1 MVGSCQIMS
10 IACISSNTSKCY
22 NCVCPNHFCDANNA
36 ARIITTRSLSC
47 PMVRVYA
54 YDQDQNNMIIA
65 GYDKKKFIKSS
76 TRHPIKPSNS
86 NFLINVTS
94 ISLILV

>member
-1 MVGSCQIMS
+1 MVGSCQNMS

-36 ARIITTRSLSC
+36 ARIITTRLYFVGYLLKSLSC
-47 PMVRVYA
+47 PMLRVYA

-65 GYDKKKFIKSS
+65 GYDKKKI
-76 TRHPIKPSNS
+76 H
-86 NFLINVTS
+86 
-94 ISLILV
+94 